1 MISEDPEDELA
12 RRQDARLYPVGR
24 ALRATYDAEN
34 HDSLDPVATGLM
46 LDLARVERGQ
56 DSSPHFIDAGV
67 AQTPA
72 TQGQATWM
80 ARVRGILSR
89 RQ

>member
-1 MISEDPEDELA
+1 MISGDPEDDLA
-12 RRQDARLYPVGR
+12 TRQDPRLYPVGR

-56 DSSPHFIDAGV
+56 EVPPPFVDARL

-80 ARVRGILSR
+80 ARVRGILSGR
-89 RQ
+89 H